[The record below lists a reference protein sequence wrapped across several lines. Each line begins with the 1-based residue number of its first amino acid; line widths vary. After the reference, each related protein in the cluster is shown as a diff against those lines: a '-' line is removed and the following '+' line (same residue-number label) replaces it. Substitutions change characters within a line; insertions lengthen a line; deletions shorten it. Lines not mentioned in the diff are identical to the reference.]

1 MDHRHSIGTQ
11 RAIGDP
17 CALKRWQD
25 HHYGCGGLFVGNA
38 TNITQEMFCM
48 VIENTGKA
56 RDEQQEWH
64 ALKPEEVLSHL
75 KVEGNGLS
83 SDEVK
88 KRLAYYGPNQ
98 LKEAPR
104 PGFWQMLWE
113 QLNNFVVILL
123 IVASVIS
130 ALLGDYVE
138 AAAIMAIVVLNS
150 ILGIVQERRAEE
162 ALAALKKLAAPDA
175 QVMRDGHR
183 VAVPSYD
190 LVPGDLVFL
199 EAGNFVPAD
208 IRLLE
213 AVNLRVEEASLT
225 GESLAVQKNA
235 ASVLDEDVPLGDRKN
250 TAFMGTIVSYGRGR
264 GVVTST
270 GMHTQLGLIA
280 TMLQS
285 VEAEETPLQRRL
297 DQLGKT
303 LSVAA
308 LFLVAIVFIVALI
321 NNTDISMLFSDPLA
335 YLKMYA
341 GEITDVFIIAISLAI
356 AAVPE
361 GLPAVV
367 TISLALGMREMI
379 KRHALI
385 RKLSSVETLGSAT
398 VICSDKT
405 GTLTQ
410 NEMTV
415 TRLWADGQFV
425 DVTGTGYAPEGDFQ
439 IDTKNVDIN
448 DYPAVQTVLWL
459 GLLNNDSFIET
470 TGEDD
475 SQRTYRIVGDPTEGA
490 LLVAATKAG
499 VTHLEIK
506 EAYPRENEVPFD
518 SERKRMVTIHDVAVP
533 RAQDL
538 SPFTTNDK
546 LKDWDVIAV
555 KGAPDVVL
563 DLCTQYQDRNDEPQ
577 PLTDEIRRRI
587 LAANDEMTRDAL
599 RVLGLAYRVERDV
612 PDNPENFTAEEL
624 EKDLV
629 FVGLA
634 GMIDPARP
642 EVRPALE
649 HARAAGIRTIMITGD
664 YPNTARAIAEAI
676 GMLRQGRK
684 VLTGA
689 QLDSLSDEELKNVI
703 EETAVFARVS
713 PEHKMRIV
721 DALQANNEVVA
732 MTGDGVNDAPAIK
745 RADIGVAMGITGT
758 DVAKETADMVLTDDN
773 YASIVAAVEQG
784 RIIYSN
790 IRKFVFFL
798 LSSNVAEIL
807 IIFLAIL
814 AGLPAPLT
822 AIQLLWLNLI
832 TDGAPALALAVE
844 KGDPD
849 IMKDKPR
856 NKSEPIV
863 NRSMTW
869 GLVIQTIA
877 QTGAVLTAFVL
888 GLAWHLEA
896 GAVLTGNPIAY
907 ILQHEWH
914 GIDVQTAETMA
925 FVTLSL
931 CELFRAYTVRSERAS
946 IFTIGVF
953 SNRYMQ
959 YAVGLSIGL
968 LILVCAVPFLQ
979 PVFNTHFL
987 SLREWLIVVG
997 LALIPAVAEEITK
1010 FFLRRSKA
1018 A

>member
-1 MDHRHSIGTQ
+1 MPHNG
-11 RAIGDP
+11 
-17 CALKRWQD
+17 
-25 HHYGCGGLFVGNA
+25 
-38 TNITQEMFCM
+38 
-48 VIENTGKA
+48 ENTK
-56 RDEQQEWH
+56 QQEWH
-64 ALKPEEVLSHL
+64 ALTAEEVLDHL
-75 KVEGNGLS
+75 KVKDSGLTS
-83 SDEVK
+83 EEAIR
-88 KRLAYYGPNQ
+88 RLEHYGPNQ
-98 LKEAPR
+98 LTEAPR
-104 PGFWQMLWE
+104 PTFLQMLWE

-138 AAAIMAIVVLNS
+138 AAAIMAIVVLNAV
-150 ILGIVQERRAEE
+150 LGIVQERRAEE

-175 QVMRDGHR
+175 QVIRDGR
-183 VAVPSYD
+183 RQSIPAYE
-190 LVPGDLVFL
+190 LVPGDIVFL

-213 AVNLRVEEASLT
+213 AINLRVEEASLT
-225 GESLAVQKNA
+225 GESLPVQKNA
-235 ASVLDEDVPLGDRKN
+235 ATVLDKHLPLGDRKN
-250 TAFMGTIVSYGRGR
+250 TAFMGTLVSYGRGR

-285 VEAEETPLQRRL
+285 VETEETPLQRRL
-297 DQLGKT
+297 DQLGKS
-303 LSVAA
+303 LSIVA

-321 NNTDISMLFSDPLA
+321 NSTDTQELFVRPLGYVQEYATDIT
-335 YLKMYA
+335 
-341 GEITDVFIIAISLAI
+341 EVFIIAISLAI

-415 TRLWADGQFV
+415 TRMWADGQFIK
-425 DVTGTGYAPEGDFQ
+425 VTGTGYIPNGDFLVDGNK
-439 IDTKNVDIN
+439 IDVR
-448 DYPAVQTVLWL
+448 DYPAALTALWL
-459 GLLNNDSFIET
+459 GLLNNDAEIEI
-470 TGEDD
+470 TGE
-475 SQRTYRIVGDPTEGA
+475 SEKTQTYRIVGDPTEGA
-490 LLVAATKAG
+490 IVVAAAKAG
-499 VTHLEIK
+499 AIHVDIK

-518 SERKRMVTIHDVAVP
+518 SERKRMVTIHDVRTP
-533 RAQDL
+533 RSEDP
-538 SPFTTNDK
+538 SPFTDEGHKN
-546 LKDWDVIAV
+546 WDVIAV

-563 DLCTQYQDRNDEPQ
+563 ELCTEYQGMDDRPRSLDNYARE
-577 PLTDEIRRRI
+577 RI
-587 LAANDEMTRDAL
+587 LAANDAMTKDAL
-599 RVLGLAYRVERDV
+599 RVLGVAYRVAKDV
-612 PDNPENFTAEEL
+612 PDNPEDIKTEDL
-624 EKDLV
+624 EQELV
-629 FVGLA
+629 FVGLI
-634 GMIDPARP
+634 GMIDPPRT
-642 EVRPALE
+642 EVKPALE
-649 HARAAGIRTIMITGD
+649 NAREAGIRTIMITGD
-664 YPNTARAIAEAI
+664 YPNTARAIAETI
-676 GMLRQGRK
+676 GMLRQGRQ
-684 VLTGA
+684 VMTGA
-689 QLDSLSDEELKNVI
+689 QLDAISDEELRNAI

-721 DALQANNEVVA
+721 DALQANDEIVA

-745 RADIGVAMGITGT
+745 RADIGIAMGITGT

-773 YASIVAAVEQG
+773 YASIVSAVEQG

-798 LSSNVAEIL
+798 LSSNLAEIM
-807 IIFLAIL
+807 IIFLATL

-849 IMKDKPR
+849 IMQQEPR
-856 NKSEPIV
+856 AKSEPIV
-863 NRSMTW
+863 NRTMMI
-869 GLVIQTIA
+869 GLVVQTIA
-877 QTGAVLTAFVL
+877 QTSAVLIAFAF
-888 GLAWHLEA
+888 GLLWHLEA
-896 GAVLTGNPIAY
+896 GASVVGNPITY
-907 ILQHEWH
+907 LMGHDWR
-914 GIDVQTAETMA
+914 GVDVQTAETMA

-946 IFTIGVF
+946 IFQIGIF

-959 YAVGLSIGL
+959 YAVGLSITL
-968 LILVCAVPFLQ
+968 LLLVVNLPFLQ
-979 PVFNTHFL
+979 PIFNTHAL
-987 SLREWLIVVG
+987 SAIEWGVVLG
-997 LALIPAVAEEITK
+997 LAIVPAIAEEVTK
-1010 FFLRRSKA
+1010 FFLRKS
-1018 A
+1018 